1 MVKQISKK
9 LIMNLLAILL
19 CLISVIALTACG
31 GDDTS
36 KVMNLSLN
44 PEIELILDKNNK
56 VVTVNALND
65 EGNYIVANVDFS
77 GLSAEDAVDRF
88 LQAVKDNGFLIE
100 DNVSVSENELEISIS
115 GENAQKLID
124 QVKASAQDYL
134 TNLGITAT
142 IETDLLDKDY
152 LEGLVEECMQ
162 EMTDSE
168 IEALSE
174 EELINLLKTS
184 RNETKN
190 LLSEELKELYYQ
202 SRADEI
208 IESKYEAVMNML
220 DNTNSQFAE
229 VFTTMTEAYN
239 NLTTTITNLRTTYIE
254 RFLATGSE
262 YQEKVQNYISAK
274 QALLEARLDE
284 GITNY
289 TQLEL
294 AVQIAES
301 ALTVAE
307 NSANL
312 AMEVFE
318 TSFNTYKT
326 ILNTNLNLIASFLNQ
341 DTINQAME
349 TTKTNFNTQFTTT
362 YQTYINNTN
371 WNGLNPNA

>member
-65 EGNYIVANVDFS
+65 EGNYIVANV
-77 GLSAEDAVDRF
+77 
-88 LQAVKDNGFLIE
+88 IE

-254 RFLATGSE
+254 QFLATGSE

-318 TSFNTYKT
+318 TSLNTYKT